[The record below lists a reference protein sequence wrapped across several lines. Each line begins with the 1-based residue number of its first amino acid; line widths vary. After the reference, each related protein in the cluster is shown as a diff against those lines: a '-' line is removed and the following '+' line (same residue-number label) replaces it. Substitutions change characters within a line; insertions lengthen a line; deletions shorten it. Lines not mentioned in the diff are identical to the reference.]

1 MYIIFLFHQE
11 ESADSN
17 ISDSPGKQCLTKT
30 TWTLARGQLY
40 KTLNYDLTSHRVVN
54 T

>member
-1 MYIIFLFHQE
+1 MRLLKKKNEHRYRKKNTGNIEYTGIFT
-11 ESADSN
+11 D
-17 ISDSPGKQCLTKT
+17 
-30 TWTLARGQLY
+30 RGQLY